1 MKRAIAAITILGLCG
16 CAAQPKVR
24 PSLVRAPE
32 DVTPQQFESYAL
44 QENIAVIT
52 AAETGEGANRKTTV
66 SAALQRQDHQA
77 VRIALTAS
85 DPLGVRTAVTIKR
98 FDNTDIPSEIAVKV
112 EDNRVALINQAGG
125 VLTSLIGLAAH
136 FEAPTN
142 AQLPLRLNLSQRALG
157 DDGRPTRRQAIV
169 NGTGFQIV
177 YGPIAPDAIETAT
190 LSAQPAGPWFYY
202 AACRTADISVR
213 YEGKSY
219 SFSYRVSD
227 PNYLQRAR
235 MPIEGTITMH
245 SQCGAS
251 VSGRLTG
258 DGVGPALSI
267 AAALL
272 AQAEAVRAA
281 AQPEH

>member
-1 MKRAIAAITILGLCG
+1 MKRALAAITILGLCG

-85 DPLGVRTAVTIKR
+85 DPFGVRTAVTIKR

-125 VLTSLIGLAAH
+125 LLASVVGAVAG
-136 FEAPTN
+136 FASATN
-142 AQLPLRLNLSQRALG
+142 VELPMRINLSQNVSAERN
-157 DDGRPTRRQAIV
+157 RPTREQTTVNV
-169 NGTGFQIV
+169 NGVQII
-177 YGPIAPDAIETAT
+177 YGPISPDAIETAS
-190 LSAQPAGPWFYY
+190 LGSQPVGPWFYY
-202 AACRTADISVR
+202 AACRTADLSLR
-213 YEGKSY
+213 YGDQTR
-219 SFSYRVSD
+219 SFSFRVSD
-227 PNYLQRAR
+227 PNYLQRVH
-235 MPIEGTITMH
+235 MPVEGTITMH

-251 VSGRLTG
+251 VSGKLTS
-258 DGVGPALSI
+258 DGVSPALSI

-272 AQAEAVRAA
+272 AQAQAVRAA
-281 AQPEH
+281 AEPKD